1 MVRQAQKEGQA
12 KAASPEVARV
22 ASSIKKSDAKD
33 FASTKHKGLPEKK
46 KMNEEG
52 YDHLRDMGKIPPTK
66 GKKDATTMPKSYK
79 RSPEPKKGKSALD
92 IVKANIRKQYGKGAI
107 MGEDVNCDDRK
118 AMAAQHKAVHN
129 KKKDETGGMP
139 ATVTAKNRRGQMQG
153 VDEQSLNELGPNTMR
168 NYIIGATKDVAKR
181 ASDPESRSGPKY
193 AKKMSRMDGV
203 MKAGDKLAK
212 KASGDKMGRSYKEE
226 VIPEGTQES
235 GRSNYGK
242 ASVRNMRR
250 FGYGGNNT
258 TKENRRGEAISKR
271 ETEHKASRGVKGST
285 QKREDKMKPVK
296 WSNKNNE
303 DNRTEEVLHEK
314 ETALD
319 RAKRNIGRDPKKKTC
334 WDGWRARGTKM
345 KGGKSV
351 PNCVKESDIASILA
365 RLEKKRISKGG
376 DPEKSPLPSMKKY
389 HADKKKKEVKE
400 GVMGMVKRAAGI
412 KQKPAKKTTGRD
424 AGAIAA
430 KIMRDKEQRKYVS
443 FLPANEEVYTG
454 PKKGD
459 LKGYGSKAF
468 KEYEKNM
475 DPKKRQALKD
485 KATKGM
491 KFTHEAIKY
500 DSKGSSMDY
509 FLGADPKKTKE
520 YKALKKKK
528 TQKEGTSYGLYKG
541 SGKPSGAMKKYLD
554 RKAKMLQ
561 KKRDSQ
567 SDAAKNNPHFDS
579 TVPSPSGRNKYEHV
593 SFKSYFTEGNKTAR
607 MLHKSKTSVTGN
619 ISADRGGDEKKNKES
634 RKGLEKDLK
643 KKGIGYT
650 KGVGKYK
657 YDSGETG
664 TEVSYQTSKP
674 AKMSKRKFGKTMR
687 RLGRKHGQESVVTK
701 DKNKPARLHDT
712 ESKKPG
718 KSINIGKS
726 KPGSNPSG
734 QGETS
739 GNKVRGK
746 SLPKKQNKGAYH
758 YG

>member
-52 YDHLRDMGKIPPTK
+52 YDHYRDNILMKGGDHRSKETKNRSYTPSKPVK
-66 GKKDATTMPKSYK
+66 GKTAAQKAA
-79 RSPEPKKGKSALD
+79 KGKSALE
-92 IVKANIRKQYGKGAI
+92 IVKDKIRKEYGKGAI
-107 MGEDVNCDDRK
+107 MGEEKKGLWDNVHARRKAGKPKRKPGDKNYPETLNVEDVNCDDRK
-118 AMAAQHKAVHN
+118 EMAAQHKAVHN

-153 VDEQSLNELGPNTMR
+153 VDE
-168 NYIIGATKDVAKR
+168 
-181 ASDPESRSGPKY
+181 
-193 AKKMSRMDGV
+193 
-203 MKAGDKLAK
+203 
-212 KASGDKMGRSYKEE
+212 E
-226 VIPEGTQES
+226 VITERQKDSDNQRLSLER

-242 ASVRNMRR
+242 ASIRNMRAS
-250 FGYGGNNT
+250 GKGGNAADPA
-258 TKENRRGEAISKR
+258 ERLVAMDAR
-271 ETEHKASRGVKGST
+271 HKAHKEKRGVKTKG
-285 QKREDKMKPVK
+285 MK
-296 WSNKNNE
+296 E
-303 DNRTEEVLHEK
+303 

-319 RAKRNIGRDPKKKTC
+319 KAKKNIGRDPDKTTC
-334 WDGWRARGTKM
+334 WTGYKAKGTKM

-430 KIMRDKEQRKYVS
+430 KIMRDKEQRKYVG
-443 FLPANEEVYTG
+443 FLPANEEIDRPYTG
-454 PKKGD
+454 PDKKD
-459 LKGYGSKAF
+459 RAVIKKMDNKKFAAKLAD
-468 KEYEKNM
+468 YEKNM

-579 TVPSPSGRNKYEHV
+579 TQPSPSGRNKYEQV
-593 SFKSYFTEGNKTAR
+593 SFKDYFTEGNNTAR

>member
-79 RSPEPKKGKSALD
+79 KSPEPKKGKSALD
-92 IVKANIRKQYGKGAI
+92 IVKANIRKKYGKGAI
-107 MGEDVNCDDRK
+107 MGEDVNCADRK
-118 AMAAQHKAVHN
+118 EMAAQHKAVHN

-153 VDEQSLNELGPNTMR
+153 VDE
-168 NYIIGATKDVAKR
+168 AKV
-181 ASDPESRSGPKY
+181 DQ
-193 AKKMSRMDGV
+193 
-203 MKAGDKLAK
+203 
-212 KASGDKMGRSYKEE
+212 GRSD
-226 VIPEGTQES
+226 
-235 GRSNYGK
+235 YGK
-242 ASVRNMRR
+242 ASIRNYRR
-250 FGYGGNNT
+250 SGPGHGDPGMFDPEGKRGKT
-258 TKENRRGEAISKR
+258 IEKRRA
-271 ETEHKASRGVKGST
+271 EHKARRGVKGAKVPAYKVS
-285 QKREDKMKPVK
+285 E
-296 WSNKNNE
+296 
-303 DNRTEEVLHEK
+303 EK

-319 RAKRNIGRDPKKKTC
+319 RAKRNIGRDPDKKTC
-334 WDGWRARGTKM
+334 WTGYKAKGTKM

-389 HADKKKKEVKE
+389 HADKKKKVEE
-400 GVMGMVKRAAGI
+400 GVMGMMKRAVGV
-412 KQKPAKKTTGRD
+412 KAKKTTGRD

-430 KIMRDKEQRKYVS
+430 KIMRDKEQKKYVS
-443 FLPANEEVYTG
+443 FLPAN
-454 PKKGD
+454 
-459 LKGYGSKAF
+459 
-468 KEYEKNM
+468 
-475 DPKKRQALKD
+475 
-485 KATKGM
+485 
-491 KFTHEAIKY
+491 EAIKY

-528 TQKEGTSYGLYKG
+528 TQKEGTSYGLYRG
-541 SGKPSGAMKKYLD
+541 TGKPSGAMKKYLD
-554 RKAKMLQ
+554 RKAKMLT
-561 KKRDSQ
+561 KKRNAQ

-579 TVPSPSGRNKYEHV
+579 TQPSPSGRNKYEHV
-593 SFKSYFTEGNKTAR
+593 SFKNYFTEGNNTAR

-619 ISADRGGDEKKNKES
+619 ISADRGSDEKKNQAS

-643 KKGIGYT
+643 KKGIGYK

-674 AKMSKRKFGKTMR
+674 DKMSKRRFGKTMR
-687 RLGRKHGQESVVTK
+687 RLGRKHGQESVITK
-701 DKNKPARLHDT
+701 DKSKPARLHDT

-726 KPGSNPSG
+726 KGGSNPSG
-734 QGETS
+734 MGQTS
-739 GNKVRGK
+739 GDKVRSGK
-746 SLPKKQNKGAYH
+746 LPNKSKKGAYH

>member
-1 MVRQAQKEGQA
+1 MVRQGQKEGQA

-258 TKENRRGEAISKR
+258 TKENRRCEAISK
-271 ETEHKASRGVKGST
+271 EKEHKASRGVKGST

-443 FLPANEEVYTG
+443 FLPAN
-454 PKKGD
+454 
-459 LKGYGSKAF
+459 
-468 KEYEKNM
+468 
-475 DPKKRQALKD
+475 
-485 KATKGM
+485 
-491 KFTHEAIKY
+491 EAIKY

>member
-1 MVRQAQKEGQA
+1 
-12 KAASPEVARV
+12 
-22 ASSIKKSDAKD
+22 
-33 FASTKHKGLPEKK
+33 
-46 KMNEEG
+46 
-52 YDHLRDMGKIPPTK
+52 
-66 GKKDATTMPKSYK
+66 
-79 RSPEPKKGKSALD
+79 
-92 IVKANIRKQYGKGAI
+92 
-107 MGEDVNCDDRK
+107 
-118 AMAAQHKAVHN
+118 
-129 KKKDETGGMP
+129 
-139 ATVTAKNRRGQMQG
+139 
-153 VDEQSLNELGPNTMR
+153 
-168 NYIIGATKDVAKR
+168 
-181 ASDPESRSGPKY
+181 
-193 AKKMSRMDGV
+193 
-203 MKAGDKLAK
+203 
-212 KASGDKMGRSYKEE
+212 
-226 VIPEGTQES
+226 
-235 GRSNYGK
+235 
-242 ASVRNMRR
+242 
-250 FGYGGNNT
+250 
-258 TKENRRGEAISKR
+258 
-271 ETEHKASRGVKGST
+271 
-285 QKREDKMKPVK
+285 
-296 WSNKNNE
+296 
-303 DNRTEEVLHEK
+303 
-314 ETALD
+314 
-319 RAKRNIGRDPKKKTC
+319 
-334 WDGWRARGTKM
+334 
-345 KGGKSV
+345 
-351 PNCVKESDIASILA
+351 
-365 RLEKKRISKGG
+365 
-376 DPEKSPLPSMKKY
+376 MKKY

-430 KIMRDKEQRKYVS
+430 KIMRDKEQRKYVG
-443 FLPANEEVYTG
+443 FLPAN
-454 PKKGD
+454 
-459 LKGYGSKAF
+459 
-468 KEYEKNM
+468 
-475 DPKKRQALKD
+475 
-485 KATKGM
+485 
-491 KFTHEAIKY
+491 EAIKY

-579 TVPSPSGRNKYEHV
+579 TQPSPSGRNKYEQV
-593 SFKSYFTEGNKTAR
+593 SFKNYFTEGNKTAR

>member
-52 YDHLRDMGKIPPTK
+52 YDHLRDRGMIPPTK

-79 RSPEPKKGKSALD
+79 KSPEPKKGKSALD

-107 MGEDVNCDDRK
+107 MGEDVNCADRK
-118 AMAAQHKAVHN
+118 EMAAQHKAVHN

-153 VDEQSLNELGPNTMR
+153 VDE
-168 NYIIGATKDVAKR
+168 AK
-181 ASDPESRSGPKY
+181 
-193 AKKMSRMDGV
+193 V
-203 MKAGDKLAK
+203 DK
-212 KASGDKMGRSYKEE
+212 GRSD
-226 VIPEGTQES
+226 
-235 GRSNYGK
+235 YGK
-242 ASVRNMRR
+242 ASIRNYRR
-250 FGYGGNNT
+250 MGPGHGDPGMFDPEGKRGKT
-258 TKENRRGEAISKR
+258 IDKRRE
-271 ETEHKASRGVKGST
+271 EHKARRGVKGAKVPAYKVS
-285 QKREDKMKPVK
+285 E
-296 WSNKNNE
+296 
-303 DNRTEEVLHEK
+303 EK

-319 RAKRNIGRDPKKKTC
+319 RAKRNIGRDPDKKTC
-334 WDGWRARGTKM
+334 WTGYKAKGTKM

-389 HADKKKKEVKE
+389 HADKKKKVEE
-400 GVMGMVKRAAGI
+400 GVMGMIKRAAGV
-412 KQKPAKKTTGRD
+412 KAKKTTGRD

-430 KIMRDKEQRKYVS
+430 KIMRDKEQKKYVS
-443 FLPANEEVYTG
+443 FLPANEG
-454 PKKGD
+454 
-459 LKGYGSKAF
+459 
-468 KEYEKNM
+468 
-475 DPKKRQALKD
+475 
-485 KATKGM
+485 
-491 KFTHEAIKY
+491 IKY

-528 TQKEGTSYGLYKG
+528 TQKEETILETPKGDAGKDTPTKQADRAARSYGSGYGAKYNAPARKTIHKMKRGVKKYKGEKENNDGSTKMTNFIDDRKSHFHTQGKSYDEPSRKKTQKEGTSYGLYRG
-541 SGKPSGAMKKYLD
+541 TGKPSGAMKKYLD
-554 RKAKMLQ
+554 KKAKMLT
-561 KKRDSQ
+561 KKRDAQ

-579 TVPSPSGRNKYEHV
+579 TQPSPSGRNKYEHV
-593 SFKSYFTEGNKTAR
+593 SFKNYFTEGNNTAR

-619 ISADRGGDEKKNKES
+619 ISADRGSDEKKNQAS

-643 KKGIGYT
+643 KKGIGYK

-674 AKMSKRKFGKTMR
+674 DKMSKRRFGKTMR
-687 RLGRKHGQESVVTK
+687 RLGRKHGQESVITK

-726 KPGSNPSG
+726 KGGSNPSG
-734 QGETS
+734 MGQTS
-739 GNKVRGK
+739 GDKVRSGK
-746 SLPKKQNKGAYH
+746 LPSKSKKGAYH

>member
-1 MVRQAQKEGQA
+1 MPAVSKKQQRFFGMVRAAQKGEA
-12 KAASPEVARV
+12 KASSPEVARV
-22 ASSIKKSDAKD
+22 AATASTTDVKK

-52 YDHLRDMGKIPPTK
+52 YDHLRDRGMIPPTK

-79 RSPEPKKGKSALD
+79 RSPEKKGGKSALD
-92 IVKANIRKQYGKGAI
+92 IVKDRIRKEYGKGAI
-107 MGEDVNCDDRK
+107 MGEENLEEKKKGLWDNIHAKRKRGEKPAKKGDKDYPETLNVEDVNCDDRK
-118 AMAAQHKAVHN
+118 KMVADHGALH
-129 KKKDETGGMP
+129 KKKSDETGGLP
-139 ATVTAKNRRGQMQG
+139 RPVAAKNRVATKQG
-153 VDEQSLNELGPNTMR
+153 VD
-168 NYIIGATKDVAKR
+168 
-181 ASDPESRSGPKY
+181 
-193 AKKMSRMDGV
+193 
-203 MKAGDKLAK
+203 
-212 KASGDKMGRSYKEE
+212 EE
-226 VIPEGTQES
+226 VIPEGKQES

-250 FGYGGNNT
+250 LGKGGNRDDSA
-258 TKENRRGEAISKR
+258 ERLVGIMKR
-271 ETEHKASRGVKGST
+271 EAEHKASRGVKGST
-285 QKREDKMKPVK
+285 QKRENKMKPVK

-319 RAKRNIGRDPKKKTC
+319 KAKKNIGRDPDKKTC
-334 WDGWRARGTKM
+334 WKGYKAVGTKM

-351 PNCVKESDIASILA
+351 PDCQ
-365 RLEKKRISKGG
+365 
-376 DPEKSPLPSMKKY
+376 
-389 HADKKKKEVKE
+389 KE

-491 KFTHEAIKY
+491 KFTHEGIKY

-528 TQKEGTSYGLYKG
+528 TQKEGTSYGLYRG
-541 SGKPSGAMKKYLD
+541 TGKPSGAMKKYLD
-554 RKAKMLQ
+554 KKAKMLT
-561 KKRDSQ
+561 KKRDAQ

-579 TVPSPSGRNKYEHV
+579 TQPSPSGRNKYEHV
-593 SFKSYFTEGNKTAR
+593 SFKNYFTEGNNTAR

-619 ISADRGGDEKKNKES
+619 ISADRGSDEKKNQAS

-643 KKGIGYT
+643 KKGIGYK

-674 AKMSKRKFGKTMR
+674 DKMSKRRFGKTMR
-687 RLGRKHGQESVVTK
+687 RLGRKHGQESVITK
-701 DKNKPARLHDT
+701 DKSKPARLHDT

-726 KPGSNPSG
+726 KGGSNPSG
-734 QGETS
+734 MGQTS
-739 GNKVRGK
+739 GDKVRSGK
-746 SLPKKQNKGAYH
+746 LPSKSKKGAYH

>member
-1 MVRQAQKEGQA
+1 MPAVSRKQQRFFGMVRQAQKEGQA

-107 MGEDVNCDDRK
+107 MGEEKKGLWDNVHARRKAGKPKRKPGDKNYPETLNVEDVNCADRK
-118 AMAAQHKAVHN
+118 EMAAQHKAVHN

-153 VDEQSLNELGPNTMR
+153 VDE
-168 NYIIGATKDVAKR
+168 AK
-181 ASDPESRSGPKY
+181 
-193 AKKMSRMDGV
+193 V
-203 MKAGDKLAK
+203 DK
-212 KASGDKMGRSYKEE
+212 GRSD
-226 VIPEGTQES
+226 
-235 GRSNYGK
+235 YGK
-242 ASVRNMRR
+242 ASIRNYRR
-250 FGYGGNNT
+250 MGPGHGDPGMFDPEGKRGKT
-258 TKENRRGEAISKR
+258 IEKRRA
-271 ETEHKASRGVKGST
+271 EHKSRRGVKGAKVPAYKVS
-285 QKREDKMKPVK
+285 E
-296 WSNKNNE
+296 
-303 DNRTEEVLHEK
+303 

-319 RAKRNIGRDPKKKTC
+319 KAKKNIGRDPDKKTC
-334 WDGWRARGTKM
+334 WTGYKAKGTKM

-351 PNCVKESDIASILA
+351 PNCVKESNIADILA

-389 HADKKKKEVKE
+389 HADKKKKVEE
-400 GVMGMVKRAAGI
+400 GVMGMIKRAAGV
-412 KQKPAKKTTGRD
+412 KAKKTTGRD

-430 KIMRDKEQRKYVS
+430 KIMRDKEQKKYVS
-443 FLPANEEVYTG
+443 FLPAN
-454 PKKGD
+454 
-459 LKGYGSKAF
+459 
-468 KEYEKNM
+468 
-475 DPKKRQALKD
+475 
-485 KATKGM
+485 
-491 KFTHEAIKY
+491 EAIKY

-528 TQKEGTSYGLYKG
+528 TQKEETILETPKGDAGKDTPTKQADRAARSYGSGYGAKYNAPARKTIHKMKRGVKKYKGEKENNDGSTKMTNFIDDRKSHFHTQGKSYDEPSRKKMKKEGTSYGLYKG

-579 TVPSPSGRNKYEHV
+579 TQPSPSGRNKYEHV

>member
-52 YDHLRDMGKIPPTK
+52 YDHYRDNILMKGGDHRSKETKNRSYTPSKPVK
-66 GKKDATTMPKSYK
+66 GKTAAQKAA
-79 RSPEPKKGKSALD
+79 KGKSALD

-107 MGEDVNCDDRK
+107 MGEDVNCADRK
-118 AMAAQHKAVHN
+118 EMAAQHKAVHN

-153 VDEQSLNELGPNTMR
+153 VDEG
-168 NYIIGATKDVAKR
+168 K
-181 ASDPESRSGPKY
+181 
-193 AKKMSRMDGV
+193 
-203 MKAGDKLAK
+203 
-212 KASGDKMGRSYKEE
+212 
-226 VIPEGTQES
+226 QET

-250 FGYGGNNT
+250 LGKGGNRDDSAERLVGIN
-258 TKENRRGEAISKR
+258 KR
-271 ETEHKASRGVKGST
+271 EAEHKASRGVKGST

-319 RAKRNIGRDPKKKTC
+319 RAKRNIGRDPNKKTC
-334 WDGWRARGTKM
+334 WTGYKAKGTKM

-389 HADKKKKEVKE
+389 HADKKKKVEE
-400 GVMGMVKRAAGI
+400 GVMGMIKRAAGV
-412 KQKPAKKTTGRD
+412 KAKKTTGRD

-430 KIMRDKEQRKYVS
+430 KIMRDKEQKKYVS
-443 FLPANEEVYTG
+443 FLPANEEIDRPYTG
-454 PKKGD
+454 PDKKD
-459 LKGYGSKAF
+459 RAVIKKMDNKKFASKLAD
-468 KEYEKNM
+468 YEKNM

-491 KFTHEAIKY
+491 KFTHEGIKY

-541 SGKPSGAMKKYLD
+541 TGKPSGAMKKYLD
-554 RKAKMLQ
+554 KKAKMLT
-561 KKRDSQ
+561 KKRDAQ

-579 TVPSPSGRNKYEHV
+579 TQPSPSGRNKYEHV
-593 SFKSYFTEGNKTAR
+593 SFKNYFTEGNNTAR

-619 ISADRGGDEKKNKES
+619 ISADRGGDEKKNQAS

-643 KKGIGYT
+643 KKGIGYK

-674 AKMSKRKFGKTMR
+674 DKMSKRRFGKTMR
-687 RLGRKHGQESVVTK
+687 RLGRKHGQESVITK
-701 DKNKPARLHDT
+701 DKKKPARLHDT

-726 KPGSNPSG
+726 KGGSNPSG
-734 QGETS
+734 MGQTS
-739 GNKVRGK
+739 GDKVRSGK
-746 SLPKKQNKGAYH
+746 LPNKSKKGAYH

>member
-79 RSPEPKKGKSALD
+79 RSQQQKGKSALD

-153 VDEQSLNELGPNTMR
+153 VDEQSLNVGPNTMR

-319 RAKRNIGRDPKKKTC
+319 RAKRNIGRDPNKKTC

-443 FLPANEEVYTG
+443 FLPAN
-454 PKKGD
+454 
-459 LKGYGSKAF
+459 
-468 KEYEKNM
+468 
-475 DPKKRQALKD
+475 
-485 KATKGM
+485 
-491 KFTHEAIKY
+491 EAIKY

-726 KPGSNPSG
+726 RPGSNPSG

>member
-52 YDHLRDMGKIPPTK
+52 YDHYRDNILMKGGDHRSKETKNKSYTPSKPMK
-66 GKKDATTMPKSYK
+66 GKTAAQKAA
-79 RSPEPKKGKSALD
+79 KGKSALD

-107 MGEDVNCDDRK
+107 MGEEKKGLWDNVHARRKAGKPKRKPGDKNYPETLNVEDVNCADRK
-118 AMAAQHKAVHN
+118 EMAAQHKAVHN

-153 VDEQSLNELGPNTMR
+153 VDE
-168 NYIIGATKDVAKR
+168 AK
-181 ASDPESRSGPKY
+181 
-193 AKKMSRMDGV
+193 V
-203 MKAGDKLAK
+203 DK
-212 KASGDKMGRSYKEE
+212 GRSD
-226 VIPEGTQES
+226 
-235 GRSNYGK
+235 YGK
-242 ASVRNMRR
+242 ASIRNYRR
-250 FGYGGNNT
+250 MGPGHGDPGMFDPEGKRGKT
-258 TKENRRGEAISKR
+258 IEKRRA
-271 ETEHKASRGVKGST
+271 EHKARRGVKGAKVPAYKVS
-285 QKREDKMKPVK
+285 E
-296 WSNKNNE
+296 
-303 DNRTEEVLHEK
+303 EK

-319 RAKRNIGRDPKKKTC
+319 KAKKNIGRDPDKKTC
-334 WDGWRARGTKM
+334 WTGYKAKGTKM

-430 KIMRDKEQRKYVS
+430 KIMRDKEQRKYVG
-443 FLPANEEVYTG
+443 FLPAN
-454 PKKGD
+454 
-459 LKGYGSKAF
+459 
-468 KEYEKNM
+468 
-475 DPKKRQALKD
+475 
-485 KATKGM
+485 
-491 KFTHEAIKY
+491 EAIKY

-579 TVPSPSGRNKYEHV
+579 TQPSPSGRNKYEQV
-593 SFKSYFTEGNKTAR
+593 SFKDYFTEGNKTAR

-619 ISADRGGDEKKNKES
+619 ISADRGSDEKKNKES

>member
-1 MVRQAQKEGQA
+1 MPAVSRKQQRFFGMVRQAQKEGQA

-52 YDHLRDMGKIPPTK
+52 YDHYRDNILMKGGDHRSKETKNKPYTPSKPVK
-66 GKKDATTMPKSYK
+66 GKTAAQKAA
-79 RSPEPKKGKSALD
+79 KGKSALD

-107 MGEDVNCDDRK
+107 MGEDVNCADRK
-118 AMAAQHKAVHN
+118 EMAAQHKAVHN
-129 KKKDETGGMP
+129 KKKDETGGYGS
-139 ATVTAKNRRGQMQG
+139 TVTAKNRRGQMQG
-153 VDEQSLNELGPNTMR
+153 VDEG
-168 NYIIGATKDVAKR
+168 K
-181 ASDPESRSGPKY
+181 
-193 AKKMSRMDGV
+193 
-203 MKAGDKLAK
+203 
-212 KASGDKMGRSYKEE
+212 
-226 VIPEGTQES
+226 QET

-242 ASVRNMRR
+242 ASVRNMRA
-250 FGYGGNNT
+250 FGKGGNRDDAAERLVGIN
-258 TKENRRGEAISKR
+258 KR
-271 ETEHKASRGVKGST
+271 EAEHKASRGVKGST
-285 QKREDKMKPVK
+285 QKRENKMKPVK

-303 DNRTEEVLHEK
+303 DNRTEEVLHE
-314 ETALD
+314 LS
-319 RAKRNIGRDPKKKTC
+319 KKTLANYTRKSATDLAKHSIEFGSKPNPTSSKKLNKRHMGIMKAASKMSMEEEKDGL
-334 WDGWRARGTKM
+334 WDNIRQKKARM
-345 KGGKSV
+345 KAGSG
-351 PNCVKESDIASILA
+351 
-365 RLEKKRISKGG
+365 EKKAKPG
-376 DPEKSPLPSMKKY
+376 DKDYPKTLN
-389 HADKKKKEVKE
+389 VE
-400 GVMGMVKRAAGI
+400 GIMGMVKRAAGV
-412 KQKPAKKTTGRD
+412 KAKKTTGRD

-430 KIMRDKEQRKYVS
+430 KIMRDKENKKYVN
-443 FLPANEEVYTG
+443 FLPANEEIDRPYTG
-454 PKKGD
+454 PDKKD
-459 LKGYGSKAF
+459 RAVIKKMDNKDFAKKAA
-468 KEYEKNM
+468 EYEKNM
-475 DPKKRQALKD
+475 SPEKRQALKD

-491 KFTHEAIKY
+491 KFTHE
-500 DSKGSSMDY
+500 
-509 FLGADPKKTKE
+509 
-520 YKALKKKK
+520 
-528 TQKEGTSYGLYKG
+528 GTSYGLYKG
-541 SGKPSGAMKKYLD
+541 DGKASGAMKKYLD
-554 RKAKMLQ
+554 KKAKMLT
-561 KKRDSQ
+561 KKREAQ

-579 TVPSPSGRNKYEHV
+579 TQPSPSGRNKYEHV

-607 MLHKSKTSVTGN
+607 MLHKSKTQVTGN
-619 ISADRGGDEKKNKES
+619 VSADRGGDEKKNKES

-718 KSINIGKS
+718 KSMNIGKS

-758 YG
+758 YGK

>member
-52 YDHLRDMGKIPPTK
+52 YDHLRDRGMIPPTK

-79 RSPEPKKGKSALD
+79 KSPEPKKGKSALD

-107 MGEDVNCDDRK
+107 MGEDVNCADRK
-118 AMAAQHKAVHN
+118 EMAAQHKAVHN

-153 VDEQSLNELGPNTMR
+153 VDE
-168 NYIIGATKDVAKR
+168 AKV
-181 ASDPESRSGPKY
+181 DQ
-193 AKKMSRMDGV
+193 
-203 MKAGDKLAK
+203 
-212 KASGDKMGRSYKEE
+212 GRSD
-226 VIPEGTQES
+226 
-235 GRSNYGK
+235 YGK
-242 ASVRNMRR
+242 ASIRNYRR
-250 FGYGGNNT
+250 SGPGHDDPGMFDPEGKRGKT
-258 TKENRRGEAISKR
+258 IEKRRA
-271 ETEHKASRGVKGST
+271 EHKARRGVKGA
-285 QKREDKMKPVK
+285 KVPAYKVAE
-296 WSNKNNE
+296 
-303 DNRTEEVLHEK
+303 EK

-319 RAKRNIGRDPKKKTC
+319 RAKKNIGRDPDKKTC
-334 WDGWRARGTKM
+334 WTGYKAKGTKM

-389 HADKKKKEVKE
+389 HADKKKKVEE
-400 GVMGMVKRAAGI
+400 GVMGMMKRAVGV
-412 KQKPAKKTTGRD
+412 KAKKTTGRD

-430 KIMRDKEQRKYVS
+430 KIMRDKEQKKYVS
-443 FLPANEEVYTG
+443 FLPANEG
-454 PKKGD
+454 
-459 LKGYGSKAF
+459 
-468 KEYEKNM
+468 
-475 DPKKRQALKD
+475 
-485 KATKGM
+485 
-491 KFTHEAIKY
+491 IKY

-554 RKAKMLQ
+554 KKAKMLT
-561 KKRDSQ
+561 KKRDAQ

-579 TVPSPSGRNKYEHV
+579 TQPSPSGRNKYEHV
-593 SFKSYFTEGNKTAR
+593 SFKNYFTEGNNTAR

-619 ISADRGGDEKKNKES
+619 ISADRGGDEKKNQAS

-643 KKGIGYT
+643 KKGIGYK

-674 AKMSKRKFGKTMR
+674 DKMSKRRFGKTMR
-687 RLGRKHGQESVVTK
+687 RLGRKHGQESVITK
-701 DKNKPARLHDT
+701 DKKKPARLHDT

-726 KPGSNPSG
+726 KGGSNPSG
-734 QGETS
+734 MGQTS
-739 GNKVRGK
+739 GDKVRSGK
-746 SLPKKQNKGAYH
+746 LPTKSKKGAYH

>member
-52 YDHLRDMGKIPPTK
+52 YDHLRDMGMIPPTK

-79 RSPEPKKGKSALD
+79 RSPEKKGGKSALD
-92 IVKANIRKQYGKGAI
+92 IVKGNIRKKYGKGAI
-107 MGEDVNCDDRK
+107 MGEENLEEKKKGLWDNIHAKRKRGEKPAKKGDKDYPETLNVEDVNCDDRK
-118 AMAAQHKAVHN
+118 KMVADHGALH
-129 KKKDETGGMP
+129 KKKSDETGGLP
-139 ATVTAKNRRGQMQG
+139 RPVAAKNRVATKQG
-153 VDEQSLNELGPNTMR
+153 VDE
-168 NYIIGATKDVAKR
+168 
-181 ASDPESRSGPKY
+181 
-193 AKKMSRMDGV
+193 
-203 MKAGDKLAK
+203 
-212 KASGDKMGRSYKEE
+212 E
-226 VIPEGTQES
+226 VITERQKDSDNQRLSLER

-242 ASVRNMRR
+242 ASIRNMRAS
-250 FGYGGNNT
+250 GKGGNAADPA
-258 TKENRRGEAISKR
+258 ERLVAMDAR
-271 ETEHKASRGVKGST
+271 HKAHKEKRGVKTKG
-285 QKREDKMKPVK
+285 MK
-296 WSNKNNE
+296 E
-303 DNRTEEVLHEK
+303 

-319 RAKRNIGRDPKKKTC
+319 KAKKNIGRDPDKKTC
-334 WDGWRARGTKM
+334 WKGYKAVGTKM

-351 PNCVKESDIASILA
+351 PDCQ
-365 RLEKKRISKGG
+365 
-376 DPEKSPLPSMKKY
+376 
-389 HADKKKKEVKE
+389 KE

-430 KIMRDKEQRKYVS
+430 KIMRDKEQRKYVG
-443 FLPANEEVYTG
+443 FLPAN
-454 PKKGD
+454 
-459 LKGYGSKAF
+459 
-468 KEYEKNM
+468 
-475 DPKKRQALKD
+475 
-485 KATKGM
+485 
-491 KFTHEAIKY
+491 EAIKY

-579 TVPSPSGRNKYEHV
+579 TQPSPSGRNKYEQV
-593 SFKSYFTEGNKTAR
+593 SFKDYFTEGNNTAR

-619 ISADRGGDEKKNKES
+619 ISADRGSDEKKNQAS

-643 KKGIGYT
+643 KKGIGYK

-674 AKMSKRKFGKTMR
+674 DKMSKRRFGKTMR
-687 RLGRKHGQESVVTK
+687 RLGRKHGQESVITK
-701 DKNKPARLHDT
+701 DKSKPARLHDT

-726 KPGSNPSG
+726 KGGSNPSG
-734 QGETS
+734 MGQTS
-739 GNKVRGK
+739 GDKVRSGK
-746 SLPKKQNKGAYH
+746 LPSKSKKGAYH

>member
-212 KASGDKMGRSYKEE
+212 KASGDRMGKTYKEE

-319 RAKRNIGRDPKKKTC
+319 RAKRNIGRDPDKKTC
-334 WDGWRARGTKM
+334 WTGYKAKGTKM

-430 KIMRDKEQRKYVS
+430 KIMRDKEHRKYVN

-491 KFTHEAIKY
+491 KFT
-500 DSKGSSMDY
+500 
-509 FLGADPKKTKE
+509 
-520 YKALKKKK
+520 
-528 TQKEGTSYGLYKG
+528 QEGMSYGLYKG
-541 SGKPSGAMKKYLD
+541 SGKAGGAMKDYLD
-554 RKAKMLQ
+554 RKAKMLK
-561 KKRDSQ
+561 KKRDKQ

-579 TVPSPSGRNKYEHV
+579 TQPSPSGRNKYEQM
-593 SFKSYFTEGNKTAR
+593 SFQQFQEKCWPGY
-607 MLHKSKTSVTGN
+607 
-619 ISADRGGDEKKNKES
+619 EKKGMKTMFGKRYPNCV
-634 RKGLEKDLK
+634 K
-643 KKGIGYT
+643 KK
-650 KGVGKYK
+650 K
-657 YDSGETG
+657 
-664 TEVSYQTSKP
+664 
-674 AKMSKRKFGKTMR
+674 
-687 RLGRKHGQESVVTK
+687 
-701 DKNKPARLHDT
+701 
-712 ESKKPG
+712 
-718 KSINIGKS
+718 
-726 KPGSNPSG
+726 
-734 QGETS
+734 
-739 GNKVRGK
+739 
-746 SLPKKQNKGAYH
+746 
-758 YG
+758 

>member
-52 YDHLRDMGKIPPTK
+52 YDHYRDNILMKGGDHRSKETKNKSYTPSKPMK
-66 GKKDATTMPKSYK
+66 GKTAAQKAA
-79 RSPEPKKGKSALD
+79 KGKSALE
-92 IVKANIRKQYGKGAI
+92 IVKDKIRKEYGKGAI
-107 MGEDVNCDDRK
+107 MGEENLEEKKKGLWDNIHAKRKRGEKPAKKGDKDYPETLNVEDVNCDDRK
-118 AMAAQHKAVHN
+118 KMVADHGALH
-129 KKKDETGGMP
+129 KKKSDETGGLP
-139 ATVTAKNRRGQMQG
+139 RPVAAKNRVATKQG
-153 VDEQSLNELGPNTMR
+153 VDE
-168 NYIIGATKDVAKR
+168 
-181 ASDPESRSGPKY
+181 
-193 AKKMSRMDGV
+193 
-203 MKAGDKLAK
+203 
-212 KASGDKMGRSYKEE
+212 E
-226 VIPEGTQES
+226 VITERQKDSDNQRLSLER

-242 ASVRNMRR
+242 ASIRNMRAS
-250 FGYGGNNT
+250 GKGGNAADPA
-258 TKENRRGEAISKR
+258 ERLVAMDAR
-271 ETEHKASRGVKGST
+271 HKAHKEKRGVKTKGMKEGYKGTADLSHMQT
-285 QKREDKMKPVK
+285 PEQKKAADARLKKANEKSYKSMK
-296 WSNKNNE
+296 E
-303 DNRTEEVLHEK
+303 

-319 RAKRNIGRDPKKKTC
+319 KAKKNIGRDPDKKTC
-334 WDGWRARGTKM
+334 WKGYKAVGTKM

-351 PNCVKESDIASILA
+351 PDCQ
-365 RLEKKRISKGG
+365 
-376 DPEKSPLPSMKKY
+376 
-389 HADKKKKEVKE
+389 KE

-430 KIMRDKEQRKYVS
+430 KIMRDKEQKKYVG
-443 FLPANEEVYTG
+443 FLPANEEIDRPYTG
-454 PKKGD
+454 PDKKD
-459 LKGYGSKAF
+459 RAVIKKMDNKKFASKLAD
-468 KEYEKNM
+468 YEKNM

-491 KFTHEAIKY
+491 KFTHEGIKY

-554 RKAKMLQ
+554 RKAKMLT
-561 KKRDSQ
+561 KKRNAQ

-579 TVPSPSGRNKYEHV
+579 TQPSPSGRNKYEHV

-734 QGETS
+734 EGETS

>member
-1 MVRQAQKEGQA
+1 
-12 KAASPEVARV
+12 
-22 ASSIKKSDAKD
+22 
-33 FASTKHKGLPEKK
+33 
-46 KMNEEG
+46 
-52 YDHLRDMGKIPPTK
+52 
-66 GKKDATTMPKSYK
+66 
-79 RSPEPKKGKSALD
+79 
-92 IVKANIRKQYGKGAI
+92 
-107 MGEDVNCDDRK
+107 
-118 AMAAQHKAVHN
+118 
-129 KKKDETGGMP
+129 
-139 ATVTAKNRRGQMQG
+139 
-153 VDEQSLNELGPNTMR
+153 
-168 NYIIGATKDVAKR
+168 
-181 ASDPESRSGPKY
+181 
-193 AKKMSRMDGV
+193 
-203 MKAGDKLAK
+203 
-212 KASGDKMGRSYKEE
+212 
-226 VIPEGTQES
+226 
-235 GRSNYGK
+235 
-242 ASVRNMRR
+242 
-250 FGYGGNNT
+250 
-258 TKENRRGEAISKR
+258 
-271 ETEHKASRGVKGST
+271 
-285 QKREDKMKPVK
+285 
-296 WSNKNNE
+296 
-303 DNRTEEVLHEK
+303 
-314 ETALD
+314 
-319 RAKRNIGRDPKKKTC
+319 
-334 WDGWRARGTKM
+334 
-345 KGGKSV
+345 
-351 PNCVKESDIASILA
+351 
-365 RLEKKRISKGG
+365 
-376 DPEKSPLPSMKKY
+376 MKKY

-734 QGETS
+734 EGETS

>member
-52 YDHLRDMGKIPPTK
+52 YDHLRDRGMIPPTK

-79 RSPEPKKGKSALD
+79 KSPEPKKGKSALD

-107 MGEDVNCDDRK
+107 MGEDVNCADRK
-118 AMAAQHKAVHN
+118 EMAAQHKAVHN

-153 VDEQSLNELGPNTMR
+153 VDE
-168 NYIIGATKDVAKR
+168 AKV
-181 ASDPESRSGPKY
+181 DQ
-193 AKKMSRMDGV
+193 
-203 MKAGDKLAK
+203 
-212 KASGDKMGRSYKEE
+212 GRSD
-226 VIPEGTQES
+226 
-235 GRSNYGK
+235 YGK
-242 ASVRNMRR
+242 ASIRNYRR
-250 FGYGGNNT
+250 SGPGHDDPGMFDPEGKRGKT
-258 TKENRRGEAISKR
+258 IEKRRA
-271 ETEHKASRGVKGST
+271 EHKARRGVKGAKVPAYKTEARLLETPKFEKGKSDKEKSKRRNQRDGLDDEGKAST
-285 QKREDKMKPVK
+285 GNYEHDVTRLHPAEADDLRYMDHEDKRGVK
-296 WSNKNNE
+296 KKKGVKE
-303 DNRTEEVLHEK
+303 

-319 RAKRNIGRDPKKKTC
+319 RAKRNIGRDPNKKTC
-334 WDGWRARGTKM
+334 WTGYKAKGTKM

-389 HADKKKKEVKE
+389 HADKKKKVEE
-400 GVMGMVKRAAGI
+400 GVMGMMKRAVGV
-412 KQKPAKKTTGRD
+412 KAKKTTGRD

-430 KIMRDKEQRKYVS
+430 KIMRDKEQKKYVS
-443 FLPANEEVYTG
+443 FLPAN
-454 PKKGD
+454 
-459 LKGYGSKAF
+459 
-468 KEYEKNM
+468 
-475 DPKKRQALKD
+475 
-485 KATKGM
+485 
-491 KFTHEAIKY
+491 EAIKY

-554 RKAKMLQ
+554 KKAKMLT
-561 KKRDSQ
+561 KKRDAQ

-579 TVPSPSGRNKYEHV
+579 TQPSPSGRNKYEHV
-593 SFKSYFTEGNKTAR
+593 SFKNYFTEGNNTAR

-619 ISADRGGDEKKNKES
+619 ISADRGSDEKKNQAS

-643 KKGIGYT
+643 KKGIGYK

-674 AKMSKRKFGKTMR
+674 DKMSKRRFGKTMR
-687 RLGRKHGQESVVTK
+687 RLGRKHGQESVITK
-701 DKNKPARLHDT
+701 DKSKPARLHDT

-726 KPGSNPSG
+726 KGGSNPSG
-734 QGETS
+734 MGQTS
-739 GNKVRGK
+739 GDKVRSGK
-746 SLPKKQNKGAYH
+746 LPNKSKKGAYH